1 MKRTQPVLLIGFL
14 VMVILALLAGCNM
27 PSNADGLAQQTQ
39 AAQTQEASQ
48 QAVPTNTVEIPV
60 PTETEATSDV
70 DSGSQEETPV
80 PVGTITVTLGPSP
93 TPTNDGEEIG
103 EDRAEFISDVTI
115 PDYTEFETGEDIV
128 KTWRIRNS
136 GTTTWTT
143 DYIIEF
149 EKGEKLGAPTQIKLP
164 KSVKPNEFID
174 ISIEFTVPNA
184 TGEYSSYWILKNE
197 DGQKVGVAEEG
208 KHLSIFM
215 IIQAVSDTDSSS
227 GSSSSGGISGGAK
240 VTNAT
245 VTVNDASYSGS
256 CPAQLT
262 FTYKVTTSNAGKV
275 NFKLKFGVISPTGY
289 TFDPPPEYT
298 ENFSGGYTVTYT
310 YTLFSANS
318 VNATVRVEAVGSNTF
333 TSAPLSFKVNC
344 K

>member
-1 MKRTQPVLLIGFL
+1 MKRTQTVLLIGSL
-14 VMVILALLAGCNM
+14 AVIMLALLAGCNM
-27 PSNADGLAQQTQ
+27 PSNADALAQQTQ
-39 AAQTQEASQ
+39 AAQTEEASQ
-48 QAVPTNTVEIPV
+48 QVVPTNTVEIPV
-60 PTETEATSDV
+60 PTKTESTSDD
-70 DSGSQEETPV
+70 DSDSQDSTPI
-80 PVGTITVTLGPSP
+80 PVGTITVTLEPSP
-93 TPTNDGEEIG
+93 TPTKEGEEIG

-115 PDYTEFETGEDIV
+115 PDYTEVETGEDIV

-164 KSVKPNEFID
+164 KSVRPNEFID
-174 ISIEFTVPNA
+174 ISIEFTVPNSA
-184 TGEYSSYWILKNE
+184 GEYSSYWILKNE
-197 DGQKVGVAEEG
+197 DGQRVGVAEED

-215 IIQAVSDTDSSS
+215 IINAVSDTGDS

-245 VTVNDASYSGS
+245 VTVDDASFSGS

-289 TFDPPPEYT
+289 TFDPPPEYSVD
-298 ENFSGGYTVTYT
+298 FSSGYTVTYT

-333 TSAPLSFKVNC
+333 TSAPLNFKVNC

>member
-1 MKRTQPVLLIGFL
+1 MKRSQPVLLIGTLL
-14 VMVILALLAGCNM
+14 VIILVLLAGCNM
-27 PSNADGLAQQTQ
+27 PNNADELALQTQ
-39 AAQTQEASQ
+39 SAQTEEAGQ
-48 QAVPTNTVEIPV
+48 QIQPTNTVEIPV
-60 PTETEATSDV
+60 PTETETA
-70 DSGSQEETPV
+70 DSGDSGNQEETSV
-80 PVGTITVTLGPSP
+80 PVGTITVTLEPSV
-93 TPTNDGEEIG
+93 TPTKEGEEIG

-197 DGQKVGVAEEG
+197 EGQRVGVAEEG

-215 IIQAVSDTDSSS
+215 IILAVSDTGSS
-227 GSSSSGGISGGAK
+227 GSSSSGGIAGGAK

-245 VTVNDASYSGS
+245 VTVDDASFSGT

-310 YTLFSANS
+310 YTLFSSNS

>member
-1 MKRTQPVLLIGFL
+1 MKRTQPVLLIGSL
-14 VMVILALLAGCNM
+14 AAILLILLAGCNM
-27 PSNADGLAQQTQ
+27 PSNEDALAQQTQ
-39 AAQTQEASQ
+39 AAQTEAASQ
-48 QAVPTNTVEIPV
+48 QAQPTNPVEVPV
-60 PTETEATSDV
+60 PTETETADTD
-70 DSGSQEETPV
+70 DSGSQEITPTAV
-80 PVGTITVTLGPSP
+80 VNPTTQAASP
-93 TPTNDGEEIG
+93 TPTKEGEEIG

-115 PDYTEFETGEDIV
+115 PDYTEVETGEDIV
-128 KTWRIRNS
+128 KTWRVRNS

-149 EKGEKLGAPTQIKLP
+149 EKGEKLGAPTQINLT

-184 TGEYSSYWILKNE
+184 AGEYSSYWILKNE

-215 IIQAVSDTDSSS
+215 IIQAVSDSGSS
-227 GSSSSGGISGGAK
+227 GSSSSGGIAGGAK

-245 VTVNDASYSGS
+245 VTVDDASFSGS
-256 CPAQLT
+256 CPAELT

-344 K
+344 N

>member
-1 MKRTQPVLLIGFL
+1 MKRTQPVFLIGFL
-14 VMVILALLAGCNM
+14 VAILLILLAGCNM
-27 PSNADGLAQQTQ
+27 PSNEDALAQQTQ
-39 AAQTQEASQ
+39 AAQTEDASQ
-48 QAVPTNTVEIPV
+48 LVQPTNTQEAPV
-60 PTETEATSDV
+60 PTETESTSD
-70 DSGSQEETPV
+70 DSGSQESTP
-80 PVGTITVTLGPSP
+80 TAQVTPTDTQEGSP
-93 TPTNDGEEIG
+93 TPTKEGDEIG
-103 EDRAEFISDVTI
+103 EDRAEFIADVTI
-115 PDYTEFETGEDIV
+115 PDYSEFEAGEDIV

-149 EKGEKLGAPTQIKLP
+149 EKGEKLGAPTQIKLT
-164 KSVKPNEFID
+164 KSVNPNEFYD

-184 TGEYSSYWILKNE
+184 AGEYSTYWILKNE
-197 DGQKVGVAEEG
+197 DGEKVGVAEEG
-208 KHLSIFM
+208 KYLTIFM
-215 IIQAVSDTDSSS
+215 VIQAVSDTGSS

-245 VTVNDASYSGS
+245 VTVDDASYSGS

-275 NFKLKFGVISPTGY
+275 NFQLKFNAISPAGY
-289 TFDPPPEYT
+289 TFDKPPEYSVD
-298 ENFSGGYTVTYT
+298 FSGGYTVTYT

-318 VNATVRVEAVGSNTF
+318 VNATVKVEAVGSNTF
-333 TSAPLSFKVNC
+333 TSSPLSFKVNC

>member
-1 MKRTQPVLLIGFL
+1 MKRSQPVLLIGSL
-14 VMVILALLAGCNM
+14 MVFFVFLLAGCNM
-27 PSNADGLAQQTQ
+27 PSNADEQAQQTQ
-39 AAQTQEASQ
+39 AAQTEAASQ
-48 QAVPTNTVEIPV
+48 LVQPTNTVEIPV
-60 PTETEATSDV
+60 PTETEAADTG
-70 DSGSQEETPV
+70 DSGSQESTQTAVVLPTATPGV
-80 PVGTITVTLGPSP
+80 SP
-93 TPTNDGEEIG
+93 TPTKEGDEIG

-115 PDYTEFETGEDIV
+115 PDYTEVETGEDIT

-143 DYIIEF
+143 EYIVEF
-149 EKGEKLGAPTQIKLP
+149 EKGEKLGAPTQIKLS

-184 TGEYSSYWILKNE
+184 AGEYTSYWILKNE
-197 DGQKVGVAEEG
+197 DGEKVGVAEEG

-215 IIQAVSDTDSSS
+215 IITAVSDTGDS
-227 GSSSSGGISGGAK
+227 GSSSSGGIAGGAK

-275 NFKLKFGVISPTGY
+275 NFQLKFNAVSPTGY
-289 TFDPPPEYT
+289 KFDPPPQYT

-318 VNATVRVEAVGSNTF
+318 VNATVKVEAVGSNTF

-344 K
+344 N